1 MTLLITIVPSL
12 VLVLY
17 FVKSDKFKEPN
28 RLIIITFLFGI
39 LISIPAGYL
48 NSLIDKNF
56 ATGERFNDALLSG
69 FFGGGP
75 VEELLKFS
83 VLYFY
88 ILKEKAFNEP
98 MDGLVYGVL
107 ASLGFATYE
116 NYTYVFV
123 LANIWELIPM
133 DVAVLRSYSA
143 VPMHGMCGAIMG
155 YYFGQY
161 AFSANKK
168 YLGLAIIFP
177 IIFHGSY
184 NFMCSYNWFYAL
196 SIVLI
201 GCIFTLLLH
210 RNLKLLQKNKRKEH
224 EKKEI

>member
-1 MTLLITIVPSL
+1 MTLLITILPSI

-17 FVKSDKFKEPN
+17 FIKSDKFKEPN
-28 RLIIITFLFGI
+28 RIIIITFLFGI
-39 LISIPAGYL
+39 LITIPAGYL

-98 MDGLVYGVL
+98 MDALVYGVL
-107 ASLGFATYE
+107 ASLGFATLE
-116 NYTYVFV
+116 NFQYVFYSNSEFWT
-123 LANIWELIPM
+123 AQEIAIF
-133 DVAVLRSYSA
+133 RSYSA
-143 VPMHGMCGAIMG
+143 IPLHGLCGAIMG
-155 YYFGQY
+155 FYFGQY
-161 AFSANKK
+161 SFSANKK
-168 YLGLAIIFP
+168 YLGLAIIVP

-184 NFMCSYNWFYAL
+184 NFMCDYNWYYAV
-196 SIVLI
+196 SIVAV
-201 GCIFTLLLH
+201 GFIFALLLH
-210 RNLKLLQKNKRKEH
+210 RNLKLLQKEKKKEH
-224 EKKEI
+224 EEKKV

>member
-1 MTLLITIVPSL
+1 MTLLITILPSL
-12 VLVLY
+12 ALVLY

-28 RLIIITFLFGI
+28 RIIIITFLFGI
-39 LISIPAGYL
+39 LITIPAGYL

-56 ATGERFNDALLSG
+56 ATGEIFNDALLSG

-107 ASLGFATYE
+107 ASLGFATLE
-116 NYTYVFV
+116 NFQYVFY
-123 LANIWELIPM
+123 LDSEFWTAQEIAIF
-133 DVAVLRSYSA
+133 RSYSA
-143 VPMHGMCGAIMG
+143 IPLHGLCGAIMG
-155 YYFGQY
+155 FYFGQY

-168 YLGLAIIFP
+168 YLGLAIIIP

-184 NFMCSYNWFYAL
+184 NFMCDYNWYYAV
-196 SIVLI
+196 SIVAV
-201 GCIFTLLLH
+201 GFIFALLLH
-210 RNLKLLQKNKRKEH
+210 RNLKLLQKEKKKEH
-224 EKKEI
+224 EEKKV

>member
-1 MTLLITIVPSL
+1 MTLLITIFPSI

-17 FVKSDKFKEPN
+17 FIKSDKFKEPN
-28 RLIIITFLFGI
+28 RIIIITFLFGI
-39 LISIPAGYL
+39 LITIPAGYL

-83 VLYFY
+83 ILYFY

-98 MDGLVYGVL
+98 MDGLVYGIL
-107 ASLGFATYE
+107 ASLGFATLE
-116 NYTYVFV
+116 NLQYVFYFDSEFWT
-123 LANIWELIPM
+123 AQEIAIF
-133 DVAVLRSYSA
+133 RSYSA
-143 VPMHGMCGAIMG
+143 IPLHGLCGAIMG
-155 YYFGQY
+155 FYFGQY

-168 YLGLAIIFP
+168 YLGLAIIVP

-184 NFMCSYNWFYAL
+184 NFMCDYNWYYAV
-196 SIVLI
+196 SIVAV
-201 GCIFTLLLH
+201 GFIFALLLH
-210 RNLKLLQKNKRKEH
+210 RNLKLLQKEKKKEH
-224 EKKEI
+224 EEKKV

>member
-1 MTLLITIVPSL
+1 MTLLITILPSI

-17 FVKSDKFKEPN
+17 FIKSDKFKEPN
-28 RLIIITFLFGI
+28 RIIIITFLFGI
-39 LISIPAGYL
+39 LITIPAGYL

-83 VLYFY
+83 ILYFY

-107 ASLGFATYE
+107 ASLGFATLE
-116 NYTYVFV
+116 NFQYVFY
-123 LANIWELIPM
+123 LDSEFWTAQEIAIF
-133 DVAVLRSYSA
+133 RSYSA
-143 VPMHGMCGAIMG
+143 IPLHGLCGAIMG
-155 YYFGQY
+155 FYFGQY

-168 YLGLAIIFP
+168 YLGLAIIVP

-184 NFMCSYNWFYAL
+184 NFMCDYNWYYAV
-196 SIVLI
+196 SIVAV
-201 GCIFTLLLH
+201 GFIFALLLH
-210 RNLKLLQKNKRKEH
+210 RNLKLLQKEKKKEH
-224 EKKEI
+224 EEKKV

>member
-1 MTLLITIVPSL
+1 MTLLITILPSL
-12 VLVLY
+12 ALVLY

-28 RLIIITFLFGI
+28 RIIIITFLFGI
-39 LISIPAGYL
+39 LITIPAGYL

-107 ASLGFATYE
+107 ASLGFATLE
-116 NYTYVFV
+116 NFQYVFY
-123 LANIWELIPM
+123 LDSEFWTAQEIAIF
-133 DVAVLRSYSA
+133 RSYSA
-143 VPMHGMCGAIMG
+143 IPLHGLCGAIMG
-155 YYFGQY
+155 FYFGQY

-168 YLGLAIIFP
+168 YLGLAIIVP

-184 NFMCSYNWFYAL
+184 NFMCDYNWYYAV
-196 SIVLI
+196 SIVAV
-201 GCIFTLLLH
+201 GFIFALLLH
-210 RNLKLLQKNKRKEH
+210 RNLKLLQKEKKKEH
-224 EKKEI
+224 EEKKV

>member
-1 MTLLITIVPSL
+1 MTLLITILPSI

-17 FVKSDKFKEPN
+17 FIKSDKFKEPN
-28 RLIIITFLFGI
+28 RIIIITFLFGI
-39 LISIPAGYL
+39 LITIPAGYL

-83 VLYFY
+83 ILYFY

-98 MDGLVYGVL
+98 MDGLVYGTL
-107 ASLGFATYE
+107 ASLGFATLE
-116 NYTYVFV
+116 NLQYVFYFDSEFWT
-123 LANIWELIPM
+123 AQEIAIF
-133 DVAVLRSYSA
+133 RSYSA
-143 VPMHGMCGAIMG
+143 IPLHGLCGAIMG
-155 YYFGQY
+155 FYFGQY

-168 YLGLAIIFP
+168 YLGLAIIVP

-184 NFMCSYNWFYAL
+184 NFMCDYNWYYAV
-196 SIVLI
+196 SIVAV
-201 GCIFTLLLH
+201 GFIFALLLH
-210 RNLKLLQKNKRKEH
+210 RNLKLLQKEKKKEH
-224 EKKEI
+224 EEKKV

>member
-1 MTLLITIVPSL
+1 MTLLITILPSI

-17 FVKSDKFKEPN
+17 FIKSDKFKEPN
-28 RLIIITFLFGI
+28 RIIIITFLFGI
-39 LISIPAGYL
+39 LITIPAGFL

-98 MDGLVYGVL
+98 MDGLVYGIL
-107 ASLGFATYE
+107 ASLGFATLENLEYVYYSDYE
-116 NYTYVFV
+116 YVTAQQIAIF
-123 LANIWELIPM
+123 
-133 DVAVLRSYSA
+133 RSFSA
-143 VPMHGMCGAIMG
+143 IPMHGLCGVIMG
-155 YYFGQY
+155 FYFGHY

-168 YLGLAIIFP
+168 YLGFSIIVP
-177 IIFHGSY
+177 IVFHGSY
-184 NFMCSYNWFYAL
+184 NFMCSYNWYYAV
-196 SIVLI
+196 SIVAV
-201 GCIFTLLLH
+201 GFIFALLLH
-210 RNLKLLQKNKRKEH
+210 RNLKLLQKEKKNEH
-224 EKKEI
+224 EEKKV

>member
-1 MTLLITIVPSL
+1 MTLLITILPSL
-12 VLVLY
+12 ALVLY

-28 RLIIITFLFGI
+28 RIIIITFLFGI
-39 LISIPAGYL
+39 LITIPAGYL

-56 ATGERFNDALLSG
+56 ATGEIFNDALLSG

-98 MDGLVYGVL
+98 MDALVYGVL
-107 ASLGFATYE
+107 ASLGFATLE
-116 NYTYVFV
+116 NFQYVFY
-123 LANIWELIPM
+123 LDSEFWTAQEIAIF
-133 DVAVLRSYSA
+133 RSYSA
-143 VPMHGMCGAIMG
+143 IPLHGLCGAIMG
-155 YYFGQY
+155 FYFGQY

-168 YLGLAIIFP
+168 YLGLAIIVP

-184 NFMCSYNWFYAL
+184 NFMCDYNWYYAV
-196 SIVLI
+196 SIVAV
-201 GCIFTLLLH
+201 GFIFALLLH
-210 RNLKLLQKNKRKEH
+210 RNLKLLQK
-224 EKKEI
+224 EKKKENEEKKV

>member
-1 MTLLITIVPSL
+1 M
-12 VLVLY
+12 VLY
-17 FVKSDKFKEPN
+17 FIKSDKFKEPN
-28 RLIIITFLFGI
+28 RIIIITFLFGI
-39 LISIPAGYL
+39 LITIPAGYL

-107 ASLGFATYE
+107 ASLGFATLE
-116 NYTYVFV
+116 NFQYVFY
-123 LANIWELIPM
+123 LDSEFWTAQEIAIF
-133 DVAVLRSYSA
+133 RSYSA
-143 VPMHGMCGAIMG
+143 IPLHGLCGAIMG
-155 YYFGQY
+155 FYFGQY

-168 YLGLAIIFP
+168 YLGLAIIVP

-184 NFMCSYNWFYAL
+184 NFMCDYNWYYAV
-196 SIVLI
+196 SIVAV
-201 GCIFTLLLH
+201 GFIFALLLH
-210 RNLKLLQKNKRKEH
+210 RNLKLLQKEKKKEH
-224 EKKEI
+224 EEKKV

>member
-1 MTLLITIVPSL
+1 MTLLITILPSI

-17 FVKSDKFKEPN
+17 FIKSDKFKEPN
-28 RLIIITFLFGI
+28 RIIIITFLFGI
-39 LISIPAGYL
+39 LITIPAGYL

-56 ATGERFNDALLSG
+56 ATGEIFNDALLSG

-98 MDGLVYGVL
+98 MDGLVYGIL
-107 ASLGFATYE
+107 ASLGFATLE
-116 NYTYVFV
+116 NLQYVFYFDS
-123 LANIWELIPM
+123 ELWTAQEI
-133 DVAVLRSYSA
+133 AIFRSYSA
-143 VPMHGMCGAIMG
+143 IPLHGLCGAIMG
-155 YYFGQY
+155 FYFGQY

-168 YLGLAIIFP
+168 YLGLAIIVP

-184 NFMCSYNWFYAL
+184 NFMCDYNWYYAV
-196 SIVLI
+196 SIVAV
-201 GCIFTLLLH
+201 GFIFALLLH
-210 RNLKLLQKNKRKEH
+210 RNLKLLQKEKKKEH
-224 EKKEI
+224 EEKKV

>member
-1 MTLLITIVPSL
+1 MTLLITILPSL
-12 VLVLY
+12 ALVLY

-28 RLIIITFLFGI
+28 RIIIITFLFGI
-39 LISIPAGYL
+39 LITIPAGYL

-83 VLYFY
+83 ILYFY

-98 MDGLVYGVL
+98 MDGLVYGIL
-107 ASLGFATYE
+107 ASLGFATLE
-116 NYTYVFV
+116 NLQYVFYFDSEFWT
-123 LANIWELIPM
+123 AQEIAIF
-133 DVAVLRSYSA
+133 RSYSA
-143 VPMHGMCGAIMG
+143 IPMHGLCGAIMG
-155 YYFGQY
+155 FYFGQY

-168 YLGLAIIFP
+168 YLGLAIIVP

-184 NFMCSYNWFYAL
+184 NFMCDYNWYYAV
-196 SIVLI
+196 SIVAV
-201 GCIFTLLLH
+201 GFIFALLLH
-210 RNLKLLQKNKRKEH
+210 RNLKLLQKEKKKEH
-224 EKKEI
+224 EEKQV

>member
-1 MTLLITIVPSL
+1 MTLLITILPSI

-17 FVKSDKFKEPN
+17 FIKSDKFKEPN
-28 RLIIITFLFGI
+28 RIIIITFLFGI
-39 LISIPAGYL
+39 LITIPAGYL

-98 MDGLVYGVL
+98 MDALVYGVL
-107 ASLGFATYE
+107 ASLGFATLE
-116 NYTYVFV
+116 NFQYVFYSNSEFWT
-123 LANIWELIPM
+123 AQEIAIF
-133 DVAVLRSYSA
+133 RSYSA
-143 VPMHGMCGAIMG
+143 IPLHGLCGAIMG
-155 YYFGQY
+155 FYFGQY

-168 YLGLAIIFP
+168 YLGLAIIIP

-184 NFMCSYNWFYAL
+184 NFMCDYNWYYAV
-196 SIVLI
+196 SIVAV
-201 GCIFTLLLH
+201 GFIFAIFLH
-210 RNLKLLQKNKRKEH
+210 RNLKLLQKEKKKEH
-224 EKKEI
+224 EEKKV

>member
-1 MTLLITIVPSL
+1 MTLLITILPSI

-17 FVKSDKFKEPN
+17 FIKSDKFKEPN
-28 RLIIITFLFGI
+28 RIIIITFLFGI
-39 LISIPAGYL
+39 LITIPAGYL

-83 VLYFY
+83 ILYFY

-98 MDGLVYGVL
+98 MDGLVYGIL
-107 ASLGFATYE
+107 ASLGFATLE
-116 NYTYVFV
+116 NLQYVFYFDSEFWT
-123 LANIWELIPM
+123 AQEIAIF
-133 DVAVLRSYSA
+133 RSYSA
-143 VPMHGMCGAIMG
+143 IPLHGLCGAIMG
-155 YYFGQY
+155 FYFGQY

-168 YLGLAIIFP
+168 YLGLAIIVP

-184 NFMCSYNWFYAL
+184 NFMCDYNWYYAV
-196 SIVLI
+196 SIVAV
-201 GCIFTLLLH
+201 GFIFAILLH
-210 RNLKLLQKNKRKEH
+210 RNLKLLQKEKKKEH
-224 EKKEI
+224 EEKKV

>member
-1 MTLLITIVPSL
+1 MTLLITILPSI

-17 FVKSDKFKEPN
+17 FIKSDKFKEPN
-28 RLIIITFLFGI
+28 RIIIITFLFGI
-39 LISIPAGYL
+39 LITIPAGYL

-83 VLYFY
+83 ILYFY

-98 MDGLVYGVL
+98 MDGLVYGIL
-107 ASLGFATYE
+107 ASLGFATLE
-116 NYTYVFV
+116 NLQYVFYFDSEFWS
-123 LANIWELIPM
+123 AREIAIF
-133 DVAVLRSYSA
+133 RSYSA
-143 VPMHGMCGAIMG
+143 IPLHGLCGAIMG
-155 YYFGQY
+155 FYFGQY

-168 YLGLAIIFP
+168 YLGLAIIVP

-184 NFMCSYNWFYAL
+184 NFMCDYNWYYAV
-196 SIVLI
+196 SIVAV
-201 GCIFTLLLH
+201 GFIFALLLH
-210 RNLKLLQKNKRKEH
+210 RNLKLLQKEKKKEH
-224 EKKEI
+224 EEKKV

>member
-1 MTLLITIVPSL
+1 MTLLITILPSI

-17 FVKSDKFKEPN
+17 FIKSDKFKEPN
-28 RLIIITFLFGI
+28 RIIIITFLFGI
-39 LISIPAGYL
+39 LITIPAGYL

-107 ASLGFATYE
+107 ASLGFATLE
-116 NYTYVFV
+116 NFQYVFYFDSEFWT
-123 LANIWELIPM
+123 AQEIAIF
-133 DVAVLRSYSA
+133 RSYSA
-143 VPMHGMCGAIMG
+143 IPMHGLCGAIMG
-155 YYFGQY
+155 FYFGQY

-168 YLGLAIIFP
+168 YLGLAIIVP

-184 NFMCSYNWFYAL
+184 NFMCDYNWYYAV
-196 SIVLI
+196 SIVAV
-201 GCIFTLLLH
+201 GFIFALLLH
-210 RNLKLLQKNKRKEH
+210 RNLKLYQKGKRKEH
-224 EKKEI
+224 EEKKV

>member
-1 MTLLITIVPSL
+1 MTLLITILPSI

-17 FVKSDKFKEPN
+17 FIKSDKFKEPN
-28 RLIIITFLFGI
+28 RIIIITFLFGI
-39 LISIPAGYL
+39 LITIPAGYL

-83 VLYFY
+83 ILYFY

-98 MDGLVYGVL
+98 MDGLVYGIL
-107 ASLGFATYE
+107 ASLGFATLE
-116 NYTYVFV
+116 NLQYVFYFDSEFWS
-123 LANIWELIPM
+123 AREIAIF
-133 DVAVLRSYSA
+133 RSYSA
-143 VPMHGMCGAIMG
+143 IPLHGLCGTIMG
-155 YYFGQY
+155 FYFGQY

-168 YLGLAIIFP
+168 YLGLAIIVP

-184 NFMCSYNWFYAL
+184 NFMCDYNWYYAV
-196 SIVLI
+196 SIVAV
-201 GCIFTLLLH
+201 GFIFALLLH
-210 RNLKLLQKNKRKEH
+210 RNLKLLQKEKKKEH
-224 EKKEI
+224 EEKKV

>member
-1 MTLLITIVPSL
+1 MTLLITILPSL
-12 VLVLY
+12 ALVLY

-28 RLIIITFLFGI
+28 RIIIITFLFGI
-39 LISIPAGYL
+39 LITIPAGYL

-56 ATGERFNDALLSG
+56 ATGEIFNDALLSG

-83 VLYFY
+83 ILYFY

-107 ASLGFATYE
+107 ASLGFATLE
-116 NYTYVFV
+116 NFQYVFY
-123 LANIWELIPM
+123 LDSEFWTAQEIAIF
-133 DVAVLRSYSA
+133 RSYSA
-143 VPMHGMCGAIMG
+143 IPLHGLCGAIMG
-155 YYFGQY
+155 FYFGQY

-168 YLGLAIIFP
+168 YLGLAIIVP

-184 NFMCSYNWFYAL
+184 NFMCDYNWYYAV
-196 SIVLI
+196 SIVAV
-201 GCIFTLLLH
+201 GFIFALLLH
-210 RNLKLLQKNKRKEH
+210 RNLKLLQKEKKKEH
-224 EKKEI
+224 EEKKV

>member
-1 MTLLITIVPSL
+1 MTLLITILPSI

-17 FVKSDKFKEPN
+17 FIKSDKFKEPN
-28 RLIIITFLFGI
+28 RIIIITFLFGI
-39 LISIPAGYL
+39 LITIPAGYL

-98 MDGLVYGVL
+98 MDGLVYGIL
-107 ASLGFATYE
+107 ASLGFATLE
-116 NYTYVFV
+116 NLQYVFYFDSEFWT
-123 LANIWELIPM
+123 AQEIAIF
-133 DVAVLRSYSA
+133 RSYSA
-143 VPMHGMCGAIMG
+143 IPMHGLCGAIMG
-155 YYFGQY
+155 FYFGQY

-168 YLGLAIIFP
+168 YLGLAIIVP

-184 NFMCSYNWFYAL
+184 NFMCDYNWYYAV
-196 SIVLI
+196 SIVVV
-201 GCIFTLLLH
+201 GFIFALLLH
-210 RNLKLLQKNKRKEH
+210 RNLKLLQKEKKKEH
-224 EKKEI
+224 EEKKV

>member
-1 MTLLITIVPSL
+1 MTLLITILPSL
-12 VLVLY
+12 ALVLY

-28 RLIIITFLFGI
+28 RIIIITFLFGI
-39 LISIPAGYL
+39 LITIPAGYL

-107 ASLGFATYE
+107 ASLGFATLE
-116 NYTYVFV
+116 NFQYVFY
-123 LANIWELIPM
+123 LDSEFWTAQEIAIF
-133 DVAVLRSYSA
+133 RSYSA
-143 VPMHGMCGAIMG
+143 IPLHGLCGAIMG
-155 YYFGQY
+155 FYFGQY

-168 YLGLAIIFP
+168 YLGLAIIIP

-184 NFMCSYNWFYAL
+184 NFMCDYNWYYAV
-196 SIVLI
+196 SIVAV
-201 GCIFTLLLH
+201 GFIFALLLH
-210 RNLKLLQKNKRKEH
+210 RNLKLLQKEKKKEH
-224 EKKEI
+224 EEKKV

>member
-1 MTLLITIVPSL
+1 MTLLITILPSI

-17 FVKSDKFKEPN
+17 FIKSDKFKEPN
-28 RLIIITFLFGI
+28 RIIIITFLFGI
-39 LISIPAGYL
+39 LITIPAGYL

-83 VLYFY
+83 ILYFY

-107 ASLGFATYE
+107 ASLGFATLE
-116 NYTYVFV
+116 NLQYVFYFDSEFWT
-123 LANIWELIPM
+123 AQEIAIF
-133 DVAVLRSYSA
+133 RSYSA
-143 VPMHGMCGAIMG
+143 IPLHGSCGAIMG
-155 YYFGQY
+155 FYFGQY

-168 YLGLAIIFP
+168 YLGLAIIVP

-184 NFMCSYNWFYAL
+184 NFMCDYNWYYAV
-196 SIVLI
+196 SIVAV
-201 GCIFTLLLH
+201 GFIFALLLH
-210 RNLKLLQKNKRKEH
+210 RNLKLLQKEKKKEH
-224 EKKEI
+224 EEKKV

>member
-1 MTLLITIVPSL
+1 MTLLITILPSL

-17 FVKSDKFKEPN
+17 FIKSDKFKEPN
-28 RLIIITFLFGI
+28 RIIIITFLFGI
-39 LISIPAGYL
+39 LITIPAGYL

-98 MDGLVYGVL
+98 MDGLVYGIL
-107 ASLGFATYE
+107 ASLGFATLE
-116 NYTYVFV
+116 NLQYVFYFDSEFWT
-123 LANIWELIPM
+123 AQEIAIF
-133 DVAVLRSYSA
+133 RSYSA
-143 VPMHGMCGAIMG
+143 IPMHGLCGAIMG
-155 YYFGQY
+155 FYFGQY

-168 YLGLAIIFP
+168 YLGLAIIVP

-184 NFMCSYNWFYAL
+184 NFMCDYNWYYAV
-196 SIVLI
+196 SIVAV
-201 GCIFTLLLH
+201 GFIFALLLH
-210 RNLKLLQKNKRKEH
+210 RNLKLLQKEKKKEH
-224 EKKEI
+224 EEKKV

>member
-1 MTLLITIVPSL
+1 MTLLITILPSI

-17 FVKSDKFKEPN
+17 FIKSDKFKEPN
-28 RLIIITFLFGI
+28 RIIIITFLFGI
-39 LISIPAGYL
+39 LITIPAGYL

-98 MDGLVYGVL
+98 MDGLVYGIL
-107 ASLGFATYE
+107 ASLGFATLE
-116 NYTYVFV
+116 NLQYVFY
-123 LANIWELIPM
+123 LDSEFWTAQEIAIF
-133 DVAVLRSYSA
+133 RSYSA
-143 VPMHGMCGAIMG
+143 IPLHGLCGAIMG
-155 YYFGQY
+155 FYFGQY

-168 YLGLAIIFP
+168 YLGLAIIVP

-184 NFMCSYNWFYAL
+184 NFMCDYNWYYAV
-196 SIVLI
+196 SIVAV
-201 GCIFTLLLH
+201 GFIFALFLH
-210 RNLKLLQKNKRKEH
+210 RNLKLLQKEKKKEH
-224 EKKEI
+224 EEKKV

>member
-1 MTLLITIVPSL
+1 MTLLITILPSI

-17 FVKSDKFKEPN
+17 FIKSDKFKEPN
-28 RLIIITFLFGI
+28 RIIIITFLFGI
-39 LISIPAGYL
+39 LITIPAGYL

-98 MDGLVYGVL
+98 MDGLVYGIL
-107 ASLGFATYE
+107 ASLGFATLE
-116 NYTYVFV
+116 NLQYVFYFDSEFWT
-123 LANIWELIPM
+123 AQEIAIF
-133 DVAVLRSYSA
+133 RSYSA
-143 VPMHGMCGAIMG
+143 IPMHGLCGAIMG
-155 YYFGQY
+155 FYFGQY

-168 YLGLAIIFP
+168 YLGLAIIVP

-184 NFMCSYNWFYAL
+184 NFMCDYNWYYAV
-196 SIVLI
+196 SIVVV
-201 GCIFTLLLH
+201 GFIFAILLH
-210 RNLKLLQKNKRKEH
+210 RNLKLLQKEKKKEH
-224 EKKEI
+224 EEKKV

>member
-1 MTLLITIVPSL
+1 MTLLITILPSI

-17 FVKSDKFKEPN
+17 FIKSDKFKEPN
-28 RLIIITFLFGI
+28 RIIIITFLFGI
-39 LISIPAGYL
+39 LITIPAGYL

-83 VLYFY
+83 ILYFY

-98 MDGLVYGVL
+98 MDGLVYGTL
-107 ASLGFATYE
+107 ASLGFATLE
-116 NYTYVFV
+116 NLQYVFYFDSEFWT
-123 LANIWELIPM
+123 AQEIAIF
-133 DVAVLRSYSA
+133 RSYSA
-143 VPMHGMCGAIMG
+143 IPMHGLCGAIMG
-155 YYFGQY
+155 FYFGQY

-168 YLGLAIIFP
+168 YLGLAIIVP

-184 NFMCSYNWFYAL
+184 NFMCDYNWYYAV
-196 SIVLI
+196 SIVAV
-201 GCIFTLLLH
+201 GFIFALLLH
-210 RNLKLLQKNKRKEH
+210 RNLKLLQKEKKKEH
-224 EKKEI
+224 EEKKV

>member
-1 MTLLITIVPSL
+1 MTLLITILPSL
-12 VLVLY
+12 ALVLY

-28 RLIIITFLFGI
+28 RIIIITFLFGI
-39 LISIPAGYL
+39 LITIPAGYL

-56 ATGERFNDALLSG
+56 ATGEIFNDALLSG

-107 ASLGFATYE
+107 ASLGFATLE
-116 NYTYVFV
+116 NFQYVFY
-123 LANIWELIPM
+123 LDSEFWTAQEIAIF
-133 DVAVLRSYSA
+133 RSYSA
-143 VPMHGMCGAIMG
+143 IPLHGLCGAIMG
-155 YYFGQY
+155 FYFGQY

-168 YLGLAIIFP
+168 YLGLAIIVP

-184 NFMCSYNWFYAL
+184 NFMCSYNWYYAV
-196 SIVLI
+196 SIVAV
-201 GCIFTLLLH
+201 GFIFALLLH
-210 RNLKLLQKNKRKEH
+210 RNLKLLQKEKKKEH
-224 EKKEI
+224 EEKKV

>member
-1 MTLLITIVPSL
+1 MTLLITILPSL
-12 VLVLY
+12 ALVLY

-28 RLIIITFLFGI
+28 RIIIITFLFGI
-39 LISIPAGYL
+39 LITIPAGYL

-83 VLYFY
+83 ILYFY

-98 MDGLVYGVL
+98 MDGLVYGIL
-107 ASLGFATYE
+107 ASLGFATLE
-116 NYTYVFV
+116 NLQYVFYFDSEFWT
-123 LANIWELIPM
+123 AQEIAIF
-133 DVAVLRSYSA
+133 RSYSA
-143 VPMHGMCGAIMG
+143 IPLHGLCGAIMG
-155 YYFGQY
+155 FYFGQY

-168 YLGLAIIFP
+168 YLGLAIIVP

-184 NFMCSYNWFYAL
+184 NFMCDYNWYYAV
-196 SIVLI
+196 SIVAV
-201 GCIFTLLLH
+201 GFIFALLLH
-210 RNLKLLQKNKRKEH
+210 RNLKLLQKEKKKEH
-224 EKKEI
+224 EEKQV